1 MMPLEKDAALT
12 SLYLVAPRPTYSGY
26 YDGEPGWVTSPDLA
40 IVTIAAMAPAH
51 WTVRLTEEAIEE
63 VDLDTTATFV
73 GLTGKTAQLPRII
86 ELSREF
92 RRRGKTVIVGGP
104 LASLDPDSVRPH
116 ADILFTGE
124 MEDISAEFF
133 ADLEAGSLRA
143 VYDGGRADIR
153 RSPVPRWE
161 LYPAHRSMLGALQT
175 TRGCPFECE
184 FCDVIQYQ
192 GRKQR
197 QKEVGQVVAE
207 LDALYSAGFRETF
220 LTDDNFTV
228 HRRYARTMLGA
239 LADWNSRHAADPMR
253 FVTQASL
260 DIARDPELLQACVDA
275 GLTKLFLGIE
285 TINAASLRETN
296 KRQNLL
302 MPMAAA
308 LDAIVSRGISIRGGL
323 VVGFD
328 HDGPDIFDTI
338 FEFAQ
343 KAPLPDVIINT
354 LNASYG
360 TPLHT
365 RLKMEGRL
373 SDGRWDGAMFETN
386 IVPKLMSRDQ
396 LTAGT
401 FELTRRLF
409 EASAFEQRVMRMIA
423 CFPEG
428 LALAERR
435 ASRSSERSRLMMT
448 WLKRINAR
456 GPAEQKMLARV
467 LEAASAK
474 PLVWPAIVA
483 ALTHFERVST
493 FLDRVVTS
501 KAMAA

>member
-1 MMPLEKDAALT
+1 M
-12 SLYLVAPRPTYSGY
+12 APRPTYSSY
-26 YDGEPGWVTSPDLA
+26 YDSEPGWVTSPDLA
-40 IVTIAAMAPAH
+40 TVTVAAMAPAH
-51 WTVRLTEEAIEE
+51 WTVRITDEAVED

-104 LASLDPDSVRPH
+104 FASLEPNSVRPH

-124 MEDISAEFF
+124 MEDIAAEFF
-133 ADLEAGSLRA
+133 ADLEAGDWRA

-153 RSPVPRWE
+153 RSPVPRWD
-161 LYPAHRSMLGALQT
+161 LYPVHRSMLGALQT

-197 QKEVGQVVAE
+197 QKDVPQVIAE
-207 LDALYSAGFRETF
+207 LDALYAAGFRETF

-228 HRRYARTMLGA
+228 HRRFARTMLA
-239 LADWNSRHAADPMR
+239 AIADWNSRNGTDRMG

-260 DIARDPELLQACVDA
+260 DIARDPELLQTCVDA

-302 MPMAAA
+302 MPMADA
-308 LDAIVSRGISIRGGL
+308 LEAVASRGIFIRGGL
-323 VVGFD
+323 IVGFD

-338 FEFAQ
+338 YEFVQ
-343 KAPLPDVIINT
+343 TVPLPDVIINA

-373 SDGRWDGAMFETN
+373 SHGRWDGAMFETN
-386 IVPKLMSRDQ
+386 IIPKLMSQDQ
-396 LTAGT
+396 LTNGT
-401 FELTRRLF
+401 FDLTRRLF
-409 EASAFEQRVMRMIA
+409 EAAAFEQRVMRMIT
-423 CFPEG
+423 CLPDG
-428 LALAERR
+428 LAPADRR
-435 ASRSSERSRLMMT
+435 PSPHSERSRSTRLMMT

-456 GPAEQKMLARV
+456 GPAEQRMLARV

-474 PLVWPAIVA
+474 PSTWAPVLE
-483 ALTHFERVST
+483 ALKHFERVRT
-493 FLDRVVTS
+493 FLDQVVAS
-501 KAMAA
+501 RAMAA